1 LLTGQLVH
9 APATA
14 VEASTTVGVALFM
27 DFFSVTNALV
37 FLRLLMF
44 GGKLFLIVFGMSVV
58 NCPSLD
64 DIF

>member
-1 LLTGQLVH
+1 MH